1 VSSIV
6 ENVNTSA
13 LIEGGDKRHLET
25 EVDVYYYLTGKNT
38 YQSGVIMDWK
48 PVQKPAE
55 LAESRLLEAILQAR
69 FPINST
75 LPGERELA
83 ELIGVTRPTL
93 REAMQRLARDGWL
106 DIQQGKATRVRDYWR
121 EGSLSVLSVLAQY
134 PGNQTLD
141 LAIHL
146 LELRLLI
153 APVYARQA
161 VRNSPEQIITLLES
175 YSSLADDPA
184 VFAQADWDLHLLLTR
199 CSSNPIF
206 QLLLNGFQNL
216 YFLVGEQYFTHPG
229 NRQHSSGFYRELLG
243 CARRASDQEAEAL
256 TRRVMEESLG
266 FAVRIHKEMP

>member
-1 VSSIV
+1 MASSG

-25 EVDVYYYLTGKNT
+25 EVDVYYYLTGKTT

-48 PVQKPAE
+48 PLQKPAE

-69 FPINST
+69 FPINSN

-121 EGSLSVLSVLAQY
+121 EGSLSVLSVLAQP
-134 PGNQTLD
+134 PGNQSLD

-146 LELRLLI
+146 LELRMLI
-153 APVYARQA
+153 APTYARQA
-161 VRNSPEQIITLLES
+161 VENAPKEIIDLLES
-175 YSSLADDPA
+175 YSQLEDSPA
-184 VFAQADWDLHLLLTR
+184 IFAQADWDLHLLLTR

-206 QLLLNGFQNL
+206 QLLINGFQKL
-216 YFLVGEQYFTHPG
+216 YYPCG
-229 NRQHSSGFYRELLG
+229 
-243 CARRASDQEAEAL
+243 
-256 TRRVMEESLG
+256 
-266 FAVRIHKEMP
+266 